1 MKKVQYPVHNAGHV
15 LTHGQDWTM
24 IPGMADVCRWDSRS
38 LRGDTVTMA
47 TASQELQKE
56 SPARFATMQSLASKL
71 SGRGLSEAGVT
82 DPLIGR
88 VLGVQIARVDK
99 RVAPTV
105 FVEIRAPVLRLLG
118 PDKMAFGEHEDFDP
132 LISEVRTA
140 IMVMTGW
147 DFPSAAIAVLPAP
160 LPEVAPGEAANCPV
174 TPGTFGSKITTVSGG
189 LGITTAGH
197 VGSKGATVYDSTGTT
212 IGTVTESFDFNN
224 PQAVGVPDTADIA
237 AIDYYAGVTEGASP
251 VASPSGPVAASIWDI
266 LTSYGALS
274 RNVSAAV
281 LSAGAPFASPNPA
294 GANWGEAILT
304 AYAISAQGDS
314 GAPVYDQ
321 HTQLVGHVVG
331 GYPGV
336 YSVIQDATY
345 QLGAVTA
352 QVRW

>member
-1 MKKVQYPVHNAGHV
+1 
-15 LTHGQDWTM
+15 
-24 IPGMADVCRWDSRS
+24 
-38 LRGDTVTMA
+38 MA

-56 SPARFATMQSLASKL
+56 FPDHFASAQHLASKL
-71 SGRGLSEAGVT
+71 SGRGGLSEAGVT

-88 VLGVQIARVDK
+88 VLGVQVARVDK
-99 RVAPTV
+99 QVAPTV

-118 PDKMAFGEHEDFDP
+118 PDTMAFGEHQDFDP
-132 LISEVRTA
+132 LITNVRTA
-140 IMVMTGW
+140 IMEMTSW
-147 DFPSAAIAVLPAP
+147 DFPGAAVAVLPAP
-160 LPEVAPGEAANCPV
+160 LPEAAPGEAANCPV

-197 VGSKGATVYDSTGTT
+197 VGSRGATVYDSTGTA

-224 PQAVGVPDTADIA
+224 PQALGVPDTADIA
-237 AIDYYAGVTEGASP
+237 AIDYYAGVTEGAGP
-251 VASPSGPVAASIWDI
+251 VASPGGPVAARIWDT
-266 LTSYGALS
+266 LTSYGVLS
-274 RNVSAAV
+274 WNVSAAV
-281 LSAGAPFASPNPA
+281 LSTGAPFASPNPA

-314 GAPVYDQ
+314 GAPVYNQ
-321 HTQLVGHVVG
+321 HQLVGHVVG

-336 YSVIQDATY
+336 YSVIQDASY